1 MMMPC
6 YHMSC
11 WYAGCQWK
19 SSSIK
24 PARSLFVSQS
34 RSLSLS
40 PSRTDSIML
49 QCSNKTFFRSI
60 IHLKVSEAIPM
71 KSLSRLEAVE
81 VMRQKHRAMLVTS
94 KQ

>member
-1 MMMPC
+1 
-6 YHMSC
+6 
-11 WYAGCQWK
+11 
-19 SSSIK
+19 
-24 PARSLFVSQS
+24 
-34 RSLSLS
+34 
-40 PSRTDSIML
+40 ML